1 MIKIVFFLLLI
12 TGLSAKTITPTDV
25 YAQVMLINDE
35 MHLLLKHYGVSYDDV
50 KITEQTAIKTP
61 LKPRNV
67 WQMTYEISIKIN
79 MLRVSNKLPMIE
91 PINMEPVLNLNLDLV
106 YEQTQRILAEI
117 KIFKFR
123 KDINTLVIA
132 KKIEYRNKTPLD
144 VFNALN
150 KISVMFDMLNQSGF
164 TPSYVFGESMRI
176 YNDLTT
182 VLNYLSIDDNTAPS
196 ARNNK
201 ATSTDTFEVSME
213 ILEKIKQIQ
222 FSVGIA
228 TVDFSAFRKGKVT
241 PSKVFTMNQM
251 ILAELQTIKA
261 YVGLTHYITPAAS
274 IYVGKTPADVDQL
287 MSWCLRKVV
296 LLRTDVRRLR

>member
-25 YAQVMLINDE
+25 YAQVMLINEE
-35 MHLLLKHYGVSYDDV
+35 MHLLLNHYDITYDEV
-50 KITEQTAIKTP
+50 AAEQTAIKTP

-67 WQMTYEISIKIN
+67 WQMTYEIAIKIN
-79 MLRVSNKLPMIE
+79 MLRISNKLPTIE
-91 PINMEPVLNLNLDLV
+91 PINMEPVLHLNPDLV
-106 YEQTQRILAEI
+106 YEQTQRILTEI

-123 KDINTLVIA
+123 KDINERVVI
-132 KKIEYRNKTPLD
+132 KNIKYKNKTPLD
-144 VFNALN
+144 VFNALS
-150 KISVMFDMLNQSGF
+150 KISMMFDALNQSGF

-176 YNDLTT
+176 YDDLTT
-182 VLNYLSIDDNTAPS
+182 ILNHLSIEDNTVPT
-196 ARNNK
+196 ARNDK
-201 ATSTDTFEVSME
+201 ATPSDTFEVSMK

-228 TVDFSAFRKGKVT
+228 TVDFSAFRKGKAT

-261 YVGLTHYITPAAS
+261 YVGLTHYITPAATT
-274 IYVGKTPADVDQL
+274 YLGKTPADVDQL
-287 MSWCLRKVV
+287 MNWCLRKVV
-296 LLRTDVRRLR
+296 LLSTGIRRLR